1 MKRLLISTITLIAF
15 GFVTNAQDVIIP
27 DVNFKAYLVGNAAIN
42 TSGDSEIQVSEANA
56 FTGAINCPS
65 LGITDLSG
73 IESFTSL
80 WSLICTG
87 NPLVTLDVSQNTA
100 LNYLVCQDVQI
111 STLDL
116 SQNTAL
122 LEVLC
127 SNNSLSSIDV
137 TQSPNLTKLWCA
149 DNLLSSLDVTQNTSL
164 ENLFC
169 SANLLTSLDVTQNSS
184 LTHLSCYANQ
194 LIALDLNQNSALSVL
209 NCGDN
214 QLSSLDV
221 SANAGLTLLHI
232 FNNQI
237 TNIDL
242 STNIA
247 LEDIVC
253 YNNLLSSLDIS
264 PCAVLT
270 QIDCSNNQLN
280 VLNVANG
287 NNNNMVWFEATSN
300 PNLTCIQVDD
310 EVYSTTNWNG
320 VSGAID
326 ATASFSEDCNGWAGI
341 EESTSQRI
349 NLYPNPAS
357 SQITIDAKE
366 QIESVMIFDLN
377 GSLMQT
383 VISETFS
390 IENLS
395 PGIYIVNVKTISGNS
410 RLRFVKE

>member
-1 MKRLLISTITLIAF
+1 MKKKVLITITLIAF
-15 GFVTNAQDVIIP
+15 GCSSNAQDVAIP

-42 TSGDSEIQVSEANA
+42 TNGDSEIQVSEANA
-56 FTGAINCPS
+56 FTGTINCPS

-73 IESFTSL
+73 IEFFTSL
-80 WSLICTG
+80 SSLICTG

-100 LNYLVCQDVQI
+100 LNYLVCQGVQI

-164 ENLFC
+164 ESLFC
-169 SANLLTSLDVTQNSS
+169 STNVLTSLDVTQNSS
-184 LTHLSCYANQ
+184 LTDLSCYRNQ
-194 LIALDLNQNSALSVL
+194 LIALDVTQNSVLSVI
-209 NCGDN
+209 NCFEN
-214 QLSSLDV
+214 QLTSLDV
-221 SANAGLTLLHI
+221 SANAGLTTLYI
-232 FNNQI
+232 RDNQI
-237 TNIDL
+237 TSIDL

-247 LEDIVC
+247 LEDIICV
-253 YNNLLSSLDIS
+253 NNLLSSLDVS
-264 PCAVLT
+264 TCAVLT
-270 QIDCSNNQLN
+270 QIDCSNNELN

-287 NNNNMVWFEATSN
+287 NNNNMGWFEATSN

-349 NLYPNPAS
+349 SFYPNPAS

-395 PGIYIVNVKTISGNS
+395 PGIYIANVKTIAGVS
-410 RLRFVKE
+410 RVKFVKE